1 MVYIKF
7 EPSSGTGDKEV
18 SVSGV
23 CNPGIDE
30 TLQFDVKTNDGK
42 VTHQVIVNQEGKREP
57 FYVKN
62 GDSYEPF
69 LLSDDGTFNVVKDK
83 YKDNPYCPF

>member
-1 MVYIKF
+1 MDIKF
-7 EPSSGTGDKEV
+7 EPSSGKGDKEV

-23 CNPGIDE
+23 CNPDIDG

-62 GDSYEPF
+62 GDS
-69 LLSDDGTFNVVKDK
+69 
-83 YKDNPYCPF
+83 